1 MTKNNSSILVYN
13 SGTKVFLKTLELDAF
28 ITAVILRDNS
38 IKYEISFFTEEGYTS
53 IWLSEY
59 EFTISDKATSKK
71 LELGFKDANTKN
83 L

>member
-59 EFTISDKATSKK
+59 EFTISNKATSKK
-71 LELGFKDANTKN
+71 LELGFKDTNAKN